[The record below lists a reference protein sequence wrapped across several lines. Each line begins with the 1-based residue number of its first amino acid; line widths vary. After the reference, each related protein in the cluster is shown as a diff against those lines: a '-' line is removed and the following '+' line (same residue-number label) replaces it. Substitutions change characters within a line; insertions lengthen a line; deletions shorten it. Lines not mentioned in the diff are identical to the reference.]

1 MTLHHV
7 IRLPRG
13 AEPWVSVGQSVE
25 PDDVIAT
32 RRPPGEAIALP
43 IARPLRIRPDRV
55 GGAIVARPG
64 TILAAGD
71 VIAASGGRR
80 SVRASAASLFIGWD
94 PADGTALIAPLKAQ
108 APIHAHVRG
117 TVARVD
123 PSEIE
128 IGADGVALDGI
139 GGTGDAVH
147 GELVLAVREPAEE
160 LRASAIDVGAS
171 GRIVVGGSRASA
183 ETLIRARAM
192 GVAGIV
198 LGGLLDKELRDFEAL
213 QKRHREVGSADDSFG
228 VLLLEG
234 FGKVGFDPHLFAWF
248 RRHAGRTATLFGGD
262 RRLYVYGAEPPP
274 QRRVLAGPG
283 DRVIAHRRPFAGRTG
298 VIERELDG
306 MHAAPSGIGARTV
319 LVRLDD
325 GRMVAVPL
333 ANVVATEAPAG
344 D

>member
-1 MTLHHV
+1 MTLRHV

-13 AEPWVSVGQSVE
+13 AEPWVTVGQAVE

-32 RRPPGEAIALP
+32 RRPPGAATALP
-43 IARPLRIRPDRV
+43 IARALRIRAERV
-55 GGAIVARPG
+55 GRAIVARPG
-64 TILAAGD
+64 TLLAAGD
-71 VIAASGGRR
+71 VIASHGRRAVHASG
-80 SVRASAASLFIGWD
+80 ASLFIGWD
-94 PADGTALIAPLKAQ
+94 PADGTALIAPLTAQ

-117 TVARVD
+117 GVVRID
-123 PSEIE
+123 QHEIE
-128 IGADGVALDGI
+128 IGAEGIALDGI

-147 GELVLAVREPAEE
+147 GEILVAVHDPSDE

-213 QKRHREVGSADDSFG
+213 QKRRSEVGSAEGSFG

-248 RRHAGRTATLFGGD
+248 RRQAGRIATLFGGD
-262 RRLYVYGAEPPP
+262 RRLYVYGADPPP
-274 QRRVLAGPG
+274 QRRALARRG
-283 DRVIAHRRPFAGRTG
+283 DHVIAHRRPFAGRTG
-298 VIERELDG
+298 MVERELDG
-306 MHAAPSGIGARTV
+306 LHAAPSGIGARTV
-319 LVRLDD
+319 LVRFED
-325 GRMVAVPL
+325 GRVVTVPL
-333 ANVVATEAPAG
+333 ANIVATEAPPG